1 MQTCPIIHRQQPR
14 LAQAKQRGKE
24 NVIMQNSFIA
34 DSTLIQALETR
45 SASKSCSRGA
55 MLFRQGEIPTGLYI
69 IRSGKASLLMKAENG
84 VEVAHFTVSAGSILG
99 LPAIVAKE
107 PYTLSAMA
115 NEGSEISFVE
125 LEAFEGLI
133 QEQPSLFPKVLEV
146 LAAEVRSARVALTKV
161 LGKLGSRPSRV
172 L

>member
-1 MQTCPIIHRQQPR
+1 MR
-14 LAQAKQRGKE
+14 
-24 NVIMQNSFIA
+24 NSFVA
-34 DSTLIQALETR
+34 DDKLIQALEAR

-69 IRSGKASLLMKAENG
+69 IRSGEASLLMKVENG

-115 NEGSEISFVE
+115 NVGSEVSFVE

-133 QEQPSLFPKVLEV
+133 QEQPSLYPKVLEV
-146 LAAEVRSARVALTKV
+146 LAAEVRSARAALRGV
-161 LGKLGSRPSRV
+161 LWKLASRPYRV
-172 L
+172 R